1 MSIGRCERSDAGCLR
16 YAHLV
21 EFPRKIALITIED
34 PMDYKEDILGLI
46 GRTPLVRLNKLTR
59 GIKALVLG
67 KMESL
72 NPGGSVKDRI
82 GITMIEAAER
92 GGHLKPGGTVV
103 EATSGNTGIG
113 VALVCAVRGY
123 KAVFVMTDKCSV
135 EKVRY
140 LKALGADVV
149 VVPVAAKPDSPDH
162 YINTARRIARETP
175 NSLFVFQ
182 YGNAANPEA
191 HYRTTGP
198 ELWEQTEGRISH
210 FVSGIGTGGTI
221 SGAGRFLKEKD
232 PNIRVI
238 GADPY
243 GSVFKTYKESGQL
256 MQATPYLVEGIGQE
270 IIPENV
276 HMKYIDEI
284 INVTDRESFQMARRL
299 AREEGIFCG
308 GSTGTNAVAAL
319 QVARVLGQDAVVV
332 FIVCDT
338 GERYLSKFHSDEW
351 MKEKR
356 MLGVERMTLG
366 LINQLKG
373 DGAMLKLVYVSP
385 TQKVDDALRLMNEH
399 GFSQLPVIE
408 EGKSVGSIREG
419 TLMSKLL
426 ENREL
431 IASPVSEVMDK
442 GLPVLAEDLELESAV
457 KHLKHSPAVLV
468 EEYGRIVG
476 IITRHDVIDVQTQ
489 HT

>member
-1 MSIGRCERSDAGCLR
+1 
-16 YAHLV
+16 
-21 EFPRKIALITIED
+21 
-34 PMDYKEDILGLI
+34 MDYKDSVLNLI
-46 GRTPLVRLNKLTR
+46 GHTPLVKLNKLTK
-59 GIKALVLG
+59 GLNPLVLG

-82 GITMIEAAER
+82 GISMIDAAER
-92 GGHLKPGGTVV
+92 EGALKPGGTVV

-140 LKALGADVV
+140 LKALGSDVV

-162 YINTARRIARETP
+162 YVNTARRIAKETP

-182 YGNAANPEA
+182 YGNTANPLA
-191 HYRTTGP
+191 HYQSTGP
-198 ELWEQTEGRISH
+198 EIWEQTEGRLTH

-221 SGAGRFLKEKD
+221 SGVGRFLKETSPK
-232 PNIRVI
+232 IKVV

-243 GSVFKTYKESGQL
+243 GSVFKTYKETGQL
-256 MQATPYLVEGIGQE
+256 LQATPYLVEGIGQE

-276 HMKYIDEI
+276 HMKYIDQI
-284 INVTDRESFQMARRL
+284 INVTDRDSFLMARRL

-308 GSTGTNAVAAL
+308 GSTGTSAVAAL
-319 QVARVLGQDAVVV
+319 QVAKDLDKDQVVV

-356 MLGVERMTLG
+356 MLGAERMTLG
-366 LINQLKG
+366 LINQLKSEG
-373 DGAMLKLVYVSP
+373 PDRRLVSVRP
-385 TQKVDDALRLMNEH
+385 DQKVSEALEIMNTY
-399 GFSQLPVIE
+399 GFSQLPVLE

-419 TLMSKLL
+419 KLMSKLL
-426 ENREL
+426 DKREL
-431 IASPVSEVMDK
+431 MDAPVADVMDK
-442 GLPVLAEDLELESAV
+442 SFPVISEDISYEGAV
-457 KHLKHSPAVLV
+457 KHLRNSQAILV

-476 IITRHDVIDVQTQ
+476 IVTRHDMLSAQP
-489 HT
+489 

>member
-1 MSIGRCERSDAGCLR
+1 MNYSEN
-16 YAHLV
+16 
-21 EFPRKIALITIED
+21 
-34 PMDYKEDILGLI
+34 ILGLI
-46 GRTPLVRLNKLTR
+46 GNTPLVRLNKVTK
-59 GIKALVLG
+59 GINALVLA

-82 GITMIEAAER
+82 GISMIDAAER
-92 GGHLKPGGTVV
+92 DGRLKEGGTVV

-123 KAVFVMTDKCSV
+123 RAVFAMTDKCSV

-162 YINTARRIARETP
+162 YVNTARRIAQETP
-175 NSLFVFQ
+175 NSLFIFQ
-182 YGNAANPEA
+182 YANPANPEA

-198 ELWEQTEGRISH
+198 ELWEQTQGTITH
-210 FVSGIGTGGTI
+210 FVAGVGTGGTI
-221 SGAGRFLKEKD
+221 SGTGRYLKEKSSKV
-232 PNIRVI
+232 RVI

-243 GSVFKTYKESGQL
+243 GSVFKTYKETGKL

-276 HMKYIDEI
+276 HFKYIDEI
-284 INVTDRESFQMARRL
+284 INVTDKDSFQMARRL
-299 AREEGIFCG
+299 GREEGIFSG

-319 QVARVLGQDAVVV
+319 QVARDLPSDSVVV
-332 FIVCDT
+332 FVVADT

-356 MLGVERMTLG
+356 MLGVERMTVG
-366 LINQLKG
+366 LINQLKA
-373 DGAMLKLVYVSP
+373 DDSTPHLVAVGP
-385 TQKVDDALRLMNEH
+385 DQKVADALQMMKTYGL
-399 GFSQLPVIE
+399 SQLPVLE
-408 EGKSVGSIREG
+408 EGKSVGSLREG
-419 TLMSKLL
+419 RLMGKLL

-431 IASPVSEVMDK
+431 MQSPVSDVMDRA
-442 GLPVLAEDLELESAV
+442 LPVVNEDVGVETAV
-457 KHLKHSPAVLV
+457 KYLKSSPALLV

-476 IITRHDVIDVQTQ
+476 IVTRQDVVDVQG
-489 HT
+489 